1 MENNLQHNQDDQGRV
16 IVIPLGPVDQVA
28 VRVAAA
34 NIQAVLDLPTDL
46 ADPWPVPDY
55 ALIPSRKQYNAAP
68 IIAELIRGFDRPV
81 LRVGLTHQDLCLP
94 FLTHVFGEA
103 QVGGLAA
110 VVSLFRLAREKSGIT
125 PPRAQVYER
134 LSKVLLHEIG
144 HLLNLSHCR
153 NRQCLMSFSLGLE
166 QLDQLSLTFCSVCE
180 NLLQVRSR
188 LPFPIG

>member
-1 MENNLQHNQDDQGRV
+1 MSNDLRHSRDDRGRV

-55 ALIPSRKQYNAAP
+55 ALIPSRKQYNAVP

-110 VVSLFRLAREKSGIT
+110 VVSLFRLAREKSGII

-166 QLDQLSLTFCSVCE
+166 QLDRLSLTFCSVCE